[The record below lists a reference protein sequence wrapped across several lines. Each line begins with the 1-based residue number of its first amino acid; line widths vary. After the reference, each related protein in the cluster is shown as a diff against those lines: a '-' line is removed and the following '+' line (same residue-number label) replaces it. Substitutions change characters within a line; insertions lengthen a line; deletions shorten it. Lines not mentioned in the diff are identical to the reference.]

1 MTTRRTE
8 PGYDGYDYLD
18 LPLDAGLALLRRPVR
33 TGPVEWDAARARV
46 RLRVPAGSA
55 EELPGLLE
63 WLDWGGVRLDLS
75 AEPGARAQRCGGTRE
90 PDPAGV
96 WLRPPEEGRS
106 GPNAPNTEDGPP
118 VGLDADLVR
127 LVSAAATEC
136 HRAALH
142 RSGRRQPLAFS

>member
-8 PGYDGYDYLD
+8 PGYDYLD
-18 LPLDAGLALLRRPVR
+18 LPLDAGLALLRRSVR

-63 WLDWGGVRLDLS
+63 WLDWGGVRLDLR
-75 AEPGARAQRCGGTRE
+75 AEPGARAERCGDTRE

-96 WLRPPEEGRS
+96 WLRPPEGDPS
-106 GPNAPNTEDGPP
+106 GA
-118 VGLDADLVR
+118 DADLVR